1 APWRPIDTGK
11 TSLLDKIRGTAVQLR
26 EAGGLTQQ
34 IGASFFPLE
43 TLVEICRS
51 IIKGFKTEIK
61 IPGLLVIDTPGHEA
75 FANLRKRGGS
85 VADMAVLV
93 IDVIRGFEPQT
104 HESLEILKVRR
115 TPFLVAAN
123 KIDLI
128 PGWRAHP
135 NSLFLESYQRQDQ
148 ALRDDLDGRIYN
160 IMGTFSR
167 LGFRA
172 DRFDKVKDFA
182 KTIAIVPVSAKTGE
196 GIAELLAVLIGL
208 TQQYLK
214 EKLEISL
221 GPARGTV
228 LEVKEEVGLGTTLNV
243 VIYDGVLGEED
254 ILVIG
259 GKERPI
265 VTKVRALLLPQPLD
279 EIRDPRKKFISIKEV
294 PAAAGIKIVA
304 PELEGAV
311 AGAPL
316 IALPGEEKLGEVVEE
331 VSAEVD
337 RIRIMTDKAGV
348 VLKTDTL
355 GSLEAMTE
363 SLRLRGI
370 PIRLADFGDVSRR
383 DVMEALAVKFEE
395 LLYGVILAFNVKVL
409 PDAEKEA
416 GEQGIP
422 IFWSDII
429 YNVMD
434 DYVKWMEAEKEARAR
449 REFESLRKPGKIQV
463 LPGYVFRRSKPAIF
477 GVKVLAGRI
486 TPGCD
491 MVREDGKPLGKIGQI
506 QDSGESIPAASEGKE
521 VAVSMPRAVF
531 ERNIKEGD
539 ILYVDIP
546 EKHAKLLMEKYS
558 SELSGSGLEAL
569 RELIE
574 IRRRDNPLWAV

>member
-1 APWRPIDTGK
+1 MPIDTGK
-11 TSLLDKIRGTAVQLR
+11 TTLLDKIRGTAVQLR

-51 IIKGFKTEIK
+51 IIKGFRAEIK

-85 VADMAVLV
+85 VADMAILV

-104 HESLEILKVRR
+104 YESLEILRARR

-135 NSLFLESYQRQDQ
+135 DALFLESYRRQDTGV
-148 ALRDDLDGRIYN
+148 REDLDGRLYD
-160 IMGTFSR
+160 IMGIFSR

-172 DRFDKVKDFA
+172 DRFDRVRDFT

-196 GIAELLAVLIGL
+196 GVAELLAVLIGL
-208 TQQYLK
+208 TQQYLR
-214 EKLEISL
+214 EKLEVGL

-243 VIYDGVLGEED
+243 VIYDGVLRQGD
-254 ILVIG
+254 TIVVG

-265 VTKVRALLLPQPLD
+265 ITKIRALLMPQPLD
-279 EIRDPRKKFISIKEV
+279 EIRDPRKRFISVEEV
-294 PAAAGIKIVA
+294 PAAAGVKIVA
-304 PELEGAV
+304 PDLEDAV

-316 IALPGEEKLGEVVEE
+316 IALPPDGDVEKAVEE
-331 VSAEVD
+331 VSSEVD
-337 RIRIMTDKAGV
+337 RVRVATDKLGV

-363 SLRLRGI
+363 SLRRRGV
-370 PIRLADFGDVSRR
+370 PIRFADFGDVSHR
-383 DVMEALAVKFEE
+383 DVMEALAVKSGEP
-395 LLYGVILAFNVKVL
+395 LYAVILAFNVKVL
-409 PDAEKEA
+409 PDAEREA
-416 GEQGIP
+416 EEYGIP
-422 IFWSDII
+422 IFRGDII

-434 DYVKWMEAEKEARAR
+434 DYVKWMEAERERRAR
-449 REFESLRKPGKIQV
+449 REFESLVKPGKIQV

-477 GVKVLAGRI
+477 GVKVLAGEIR
-486 TPGCD
+486 PGYE
-491 MVREDGKPLGKIGQI
+491 MIREDGKQLGKIGQI
-506 QDSGESIPAASEGKE
+506 QESGESLSLASEGNE

-539 ILYVDIP
+539 ILYVDVP
-546 EKHAKLLMEKYS
+546 ERHAKILLEKYS
-558 SELSGSGLEAL
+558 SRLSEGGLEAL
-569 RELIE
+569 RELVE
-574 IRRRDNPLWAV
+574 IKRRSNPLWAA

>member
-1 APWRPIDTGK
+1 MPIDTGK
-11 TSLLDKIRGTAVQLR
+11 TTLLDKIRGTAVQLR

-51 IIKGFKTEIK
+51 IIKGFRAEIK

-85 VADMAVLV
+85 VADMAILV

-104 HESLEILKVRR
+104 YESLEILRARR

-135 NSLFLESYQRQDQ
+135 DALFLESYRRQDTGV
-148 ALRDDLDGRIYN
+148 REDLDGRLYD
-160 IMGTFSR
+160 IMGIFSR

-172 DRFDKVKDFA
+172 DRFDRVRDFT

-196 GIAELLAVLIGL
+196 GVAELLAVLIGL
-208 TQQYLK
+208 TQQYLR
-214 EKLEISL
+214 EKLEVGL

-243 VIYDGVLGEED
+243 VIYDGVLRQGD
-254 ILVIG
+254 TIVVG

-265 VTKVRALLLPQPLD
+265 ITKIRALLMPQPLD
-279 EIRDPRKKFISIKEV
+279 EIRDPRKRFISVEEV
-294 PAAAGIKIVA
+294 PAAAGVKIVA
-304 PELEGAV
+304 PDLEDAV

-316 IALPGEEKLGEVVEE
+316 IALPPDGDVERAVEE
-331 VSAEVD
+331 VSSEVD
-337 RIRIMTDKAGV
+337 RVRVATDKLGV

-363 SLRLRGI
+363 SLRRRGV
-370 PIRLADFGDVSRR
+370 PIRFADFGDVSHR
-383 DVMEALAVKFEE
+383 DVMEALAVKMGEP
-395 LLYGVILAFNVKVL
+395 LYAVILAFNVKVL
-409 PDAEKEA
+409 PDAEREA
-416 GEQGIP
+416 EEYGIP
-422 IFWSDII
+422 IFRGDII

-434 DYVKWMEAEKEARAR
+434 DYVKWMEAERERRAR
-449 REFESLRKPGKIQV
+449 REFESLVKPGKIQV

-477 GVKVLAGRI
+477 GVKVLAGEIR
-486 TPGCD
+486 PGYE
-491 MVREDGKPLGKIGQI
+491 MIREDGKQLGKIGQI
-506 QDSGESIPAASEGKE
+506 QESGESLSLASEGRE

-539 ILYVDIP
+539 ILYVDVP
-546 EKHAKLLMEKYS
+546 ERHAKILLEKYS
-558 SELSGSGLEAL
+558 SRLSEGGLEAL

-574 IRRRDNPLWAV
+574 IKRRSNPLWAA

>member
-1 APWRPIDTGK
+1 MPIDTGK

-51 IIKGFKTEIK
+51 IIKGFRTEIK

-85 VADMAVLV
+85 VADMALLV

-104 HESLEILKVRR
+104 HESLEILKVRQ

-123 KIDLI
+123 KIDQI

-135 NSLFLESYQRQDQ
+135 NSPSLESYRRQDQ
-148 ALRDDLDGRIYN
+148 AVQDDLDGRIYG

-172 DRFDKVKDFA
+172 DRFDKVRDFA

-196 GIAELLAVLIGL
+196 GIGELLAVLIGL
-208 TQQYLK
+208 AQQYLR
-214 EKLEISL
+214 EKLEVSL
-221 GPARGTV
+221 GAARGTV
-228 LEVKEEVGLGTTLNV
+228 LEVKEEIGLGTTLNV
-243 VIYDGVLGEED
+243 VIYDGVLREED

-259 GKERPI
+259 GRERPI
-265 VTKVRALLLPQPLD
+265 VTRVRALLLPQPLD
-279 EIRDPRKKFISIKEV
+279 EIRDPRKRFISIKEV
-294 PAAAGIKIVA
+294 PAAAGIKIAA

-316 IALPGEEKLGEVVEE
+316 IALPDEEKVGEVVDE

-337 RIRIMTDKAGV
+337 RIRIITDKAGV

-363 SLRLRGI
+363 SLRRRGV

-383 DVMEALAVKFEE
+383 DIVEALAVKFEE
-395 LLYGVILAFNVKVL
+395 PLYGVILAFNVKVL
-409 PDAEKEA
+409 PDAEREA

-434 DYVKWMEAEKEARAR
+434 DYVKWMEAEREARAR

-477 GVKVLAGRI
+477 GVKVLAGWI

-491 MVREDGKPLGKIGQI
+491 MIREDGRTLGKIGQI
-506 QDSGESIPAASEGKE
+506 QDSGESIPVASEGKE
-521 VAVSMPRAVF
+521 VAISMPRAVF
-531 ERNIKEGD
+531 ERNINEGD
-539 ILYVDIP
+539 ILYVDVP
-546 EKHAKLLMEKYS
+546 EKHVKLLLEKYT
-558 SELSGSGLEAL
+558 SEFSGSELEAL

-574 IRRRDNPLWAV
+574 IKRRDNPLWAV